1 MARRLLETFLAFR
14 RPQRAG
20 ELRQKLQVIDFDETK
35 KLRILR
41 FLHTHSHADAIV
53 DPEHDPFALGE
64 AKAALTDLLTLIR
77 HEDTAHY
84 DAMVALVDPPA
95 EEAAE

>member
-14 RPQRAG
+14 RPQHAG
-20 ELRQKLQVIDFDETK
+20 ELRQKLQGIDFDETT

-53 DPEHDPFALGE
+53 DPEHDPSALGE
-64 AKAALTDLLTLIR
+64 AHAVLTDLLALIQ
-77 HEDTAHY
+77 HEDAAHY
-84 DAMVALVDPPA
+84 EAMVALVDPPA
-95 EEAAE
+95 EEAP